1 MKTIVKSF
9 EKWKTQ
15 EVEETFGIKQNN
27 ALPSLKTILEANF
40 DINTE
45 EKLQME
51 KLRTFLDKFVNFWN
65 EEDLKIFFISPIINM
80 VDFYKPDIYRA
91 FNEPFFEAELQT
103 IQNKTVVLKGFIE
116 FLIATGAQIPKKP
129 FFFLNEYKPQF
140 GATNDPQGQLLIAM
154 LAAQTKNNEDKPL
167 YGLYVVG
174 RMWFFVALYKKEY
187 AVSRAF
193 DSTQEKE
200 LDSIVR
206 MLKFVKADIEVSFQ

>member
-1 MKTIVKSF
+1 MKTTVKSF

-27 ALPSLKTILEANF
+27 ALPSLATILGANF
-40 DINTE
+40 DISGQ
-45 EKLQME
+45 EKVQMD

-65 EEDLKIFFISPIINM
+65 EEDLKIFFIAPIINM
-80 VDFYKPDIYRA
+80 VDFYKPDGYRA

-103 IQNKTVVLKGFIE
+103 IQNETVALKGFVE

-154 LAAQTKNNEDKPL
+154 LAAQAKNDEDKPL

-174 RMWFFVALYKKEY
+174 RMWFFVALYEKEY

-200 LDSIVR
+200 LDRIVQ
-206 MLKFVKADIEVSFQ
+206 MLKFVKADIEASL

>member
-1 MKTIVKSF
+1 
-9 EKWKTQ
+9 
-15 EVEETFGIKQNN
+15 
-27 ALPSLKTILEANF
+27 
-40 DINTE
+40 
-45 EKLQME
+45 ME